1 MIATLLA
8 MQFSNHPQPALLY
21 LVPGV
26 LTSLWGTAWFK
37 GAIRTMWE
45 FSDAEE
51 VEEDDAEKK
60 KEEDKSKDSAPSQ
73 KSLIMRLFSG
83 DVKAFGPAD
92 KSSDEKT
99 TEQAN
104 ENESDS
110 KQDETKTSDDYKNGK
125 KAVDDDLDLVS
136 FSISF
141 PYKSKKEASDASS
154 TPAGET
160 DDMIAV
166 SDLSKGGNEPP
177 AKRRRHSPKNETV
190 SS

>member
-1 MIATLLA
+1 

-37 GAIRTMWE
+37 GAICTMWE

-51 VEEDDAEKK
+51 VEDDEAEKNK
-60 KEEDKSKDSAPSQ
+60 EEEDKSKDSAQSS

-99 TEQAN
+99 TEKAD
-104 ENESDS
+104 ENDSDS
-110 KQDETKTSDDYKNGK
+110 KSDETKTDDDQNQK

-141 PYKSKKEASDASS
+141 PPKSKKEASDGSP

-177 AKRRRHSPKNETV
+177 AKRRRRSPKNETA
-190 SS
+190 SG